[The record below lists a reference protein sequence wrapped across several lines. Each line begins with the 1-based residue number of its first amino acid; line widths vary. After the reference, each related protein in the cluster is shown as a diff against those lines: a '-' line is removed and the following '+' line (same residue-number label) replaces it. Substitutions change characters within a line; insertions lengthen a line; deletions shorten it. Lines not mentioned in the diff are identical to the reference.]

1 MCGPHNTF
9 HITENQEE
17 LMRTLFRVG
26 LLLLL
31 TVAAKADTFNYTFIG
46 KIYNLSGT
54 LTGTLIGPGVY
65 QIYNMTGSIPNY
77 KEPPLNEIFTIL
89 GPAEINGADNLLFTN
104 QPYVDGFGIN
114 FLVSEGSVLALAWDE
129 DLTYKIVGCMQ
140 GCDNYIVNKGTL
152 EVSSTVPE
160 PSSLLLMGSGLVVLG
175 TKIRRTTSG
184 RFA

>member
-1 MCGPHNTF
+1 
-9 HITENQEE
+9 
-17 LMRTLFRVG
+17 MRTFFRIG

-31 TVAAKADTFNYTFIG
+31 TVAAKAETFNYTFIG
-46 KIYNLSGT
+46 EIYNLSGT
-54 LTGTLIGPGVY
+54 LTGTMISPGVY

-77 KEPPLNEIFTIL
+77 KEPPLNEIMTL
-89 GPAEINGADNLLFTN
+89 LNPGEINGADNLLFTN

-140 GCDNYIVNKGTL
+140 GCGNYIVNKGTL

-160 PSSLLLMGSGLVVLG
+160 PSSLLLMASGLALLG
-175 TKIRRTTSG
+175 TKIRRITSD
-184 RFA
+184 RSA